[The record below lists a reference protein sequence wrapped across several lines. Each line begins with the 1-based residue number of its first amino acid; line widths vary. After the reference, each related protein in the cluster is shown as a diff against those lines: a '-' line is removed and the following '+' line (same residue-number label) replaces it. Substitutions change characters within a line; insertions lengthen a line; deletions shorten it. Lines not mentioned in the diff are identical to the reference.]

1 MWGGGV
7 PGGGRVVF
15 FFFFFWCTLILVL
28 LRNCF
33 SCFFFPLF
41 PRGKVGILNAIY
53 CLEIWRCA
61 HPIFERGGE
70 SLFESSGGRTMFMFS
85 V

>member
-1 MWGGGV
+1 MTSC
-7 PGGGRVVF
+7 VF
-15 FFFFFWCTLILVL
+15 FFFFLVYSDL
-28 LRNCF
+28 SSLEKLF
-33 SCFFFPLF
+33 FLFFFPLF